1 MESHGFMVGIP
12 PINMDN
18 CGWFTI
24 ASATLWVLKME
35 NLQVATGSVLRN
47 GVTLDDLGD
56 PNFKTSPHHR

>member
-47 GVTLDDLGD
+47 GVTLDDLGVQ
-56 PNFKTSPHHR
+56 